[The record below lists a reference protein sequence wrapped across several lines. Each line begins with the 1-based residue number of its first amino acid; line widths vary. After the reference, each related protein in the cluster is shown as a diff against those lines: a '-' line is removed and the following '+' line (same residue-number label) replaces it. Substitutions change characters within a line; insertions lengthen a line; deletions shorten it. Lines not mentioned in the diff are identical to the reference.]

1 MDHVT
6 EKVFIADDKF
16 VDVIRVLERRGWTRS
31 RHAKSP
37 NFHLKWRNLSNINFR
52 MLREDQFVNHVFNSQ
67 QLSNKAL
74 LVDHL
79 AFQHHIIQH
88 QSHGSFLPEPNADSL
103 CLTPNGDRINGCGD
117 LVEKID
123 IDSTVDPEAFFPRCF
138 NMEGGAVSAL
148 VDAFVVSASVALLRK
163 SLEAED
169 EPRLDVI
176 PRDASSVDVLRAATS
191 VISRYVS
198 LHKYA
203 TSTQHT
209 PESTP
214 RRSARTTEPT
224 RAGIFDRDSGVAFS
238 TEDPDCFAVLSA
250 WEAAVAPETDFDS
263 DIMPLIRRAEK
274 GCSARAHQDPPVD
287 ATAGS
292 RKTTD
297 GGSRLFHRR
306 SELAKRH

>member
-1 MDHVT
+1 
-6 EKVFIADDKF
+6 
-16 VDVIRVLERRGWTRS
+16 
-31 RHAKSP
+31 
-37 NFHLKWRNLSNINFR
+37 
-52 MLREDQFVNHVFNSQ
+52 
-67 QLSNKAL
+67 
-74 LVDHL
+74 
-79 AFQHHIIQH
+79 
-88 QSHGSFLPEPNADSL
+88 
-103 CLTPNGDRINGCGD
+103 
-117 LVEKID
+117 
-123 IDSTVDPEAFFPRCF
+123 
-138 NMEGGAVSAL
+138 
-148 VDAFVVSASVALLRK
+148 
-163 SLEAED
+163 
-169 EPRLDVI
+169 
-176 PRDASSVDVLRAATS
+176 
-191 VISRYVS
+191 
-198 LHKYA
+198 A

-297 GGSRLFHRR
+297 GGSRPISPSVGAREAALSVMAEVNSCGGRAR
-306 SELAKRH
+306 WCLRALEAADPQGTLLGL